1 MSLSTQ
7 LARGHLAL
15 SLLLLFALLALATS
29 RTAVAEPAKAQ
40 AIGVE
45 SNTPNCSVPPRHRL
59 VLAQAPADLGKLAN
73 PIGPSCRA

>member
-15 SLLLLFALLALATS
+15 SFLLLFALLALATS
-29 RTAVAEPAKAQ
+29 WTVEAEPAKAK
-40 AIGVE
+40 AVGVE
-45 SNTPNCSVPPRHRL
+45 INVPTCSVPPRHLL

-73 PIGPSCRA
+73 RIGPSCRA